1 MIFLFIRKKQVFCE
15 LMRIVRPFKAPPIR
29 ENDPGFRRGGPPT
42 KPSKSKK
49 DKHKKCA
56 IL

>member
-1 MIFLFIRKKQVFCE
+1 
-15 LMRIVRPFKAPPIR
+15 MRIVRPFKAPPIR